1 MKLTNHYLL
10 MAATVAAAMLLNP
23 QRSLAD
29 DDLVEAYQFTATTMA
44 GSSVSVILAKSD
56 DKEEGPRMLHK
67 DRVFRL
73 DGKEI
78 NASDI
83 QYIRIAKTMVSAV
96 REVNVQPVP
105 HADNNIYSINGQL
118 VRKNVKTVNAL
129 KGLPAG
135 IYVVGGKKFIVK

>member
-23 QRSLAD
+23 QRCLAD
-29 DDLVEAYQFTATTMA
+29 DDLVEAYQFTATTMT

-56 DKEEGPRMLHK
+56 DKEGPRMLHK

-73 DGKEI
+73 GGKEI

-83 QYIRIAKTMVSAV
+83 QYIRIAKTMVSAI
-96 REVNVQPVP
+96 REIDVQPVP
-105 HADNNIYSINGQL
+105 HVDNNVYSINGQL
-118 VRKNVKTVNAL
+118 VRRNADTL
-129 KGLPAG
+129 DNLPKG
-135 IYVVGGKKFIVK
+135 IYIVNGKKHIVK

>member
-23 QRSLAD
+23 QRCLAD

-56 DKEEGPRMLHK
+56 DKEGPRMLHK

-83 QYIRIAKTMVSAV
+83 QYIRIAKTMVSAI
-96 REVNVQPVP
+96 REIDVQPVP
-105 HADNNIYSINGQL
+105 HVDNNVYSINGQL
-118 VRKNVKTVNAL
+118 VRRNADTL
-129 KGLPAG
+129 DNLPKG
-135 IYVVGGKKFIVK
+135 IYIVNGKKHIVK

>member
-23 QRSLAD
+23 QRCLAD
-29 DDLVEAYQFTATTMA
+29 DDLVEAYQFTATTMT

-56 DKEEGPRMLHK
+56 DKEGPRMLHK

-83 QYIRIAKTMVSAV
+83 QYIRIAKTMVSAI
-96 REVNVQPVP
+96 REIDVQPVP
-105 HADNNIYSINGQL
+105 HVDNNVYSINGQL
-118 VRKNVKTVNAL
+118 VRRNAETL
-129 KGLPAG
+129 DNLPKG
-135 IYVVGGKKFIVK
+135 IYIVNGKKHIVK

>member
-23 QRSLAD
+23 QRCLAD

-56 DKEEGPRMLHK
+56 DKEGPRMLHK

-83 QYIRIAKTMVSAV
+83 QYIRIAKTMVSAI
-96 REVNVQPVP
+96 REIDVQPVP
-105 HADNNIYSINGQL
+105 HVDNNVYSINGQL
-118 VRKNVKTVNAL
+118 VRRNADTL
-129 KGLPAG
+129 DNLPKG
-135 IYVVGGKKFIVK
+135 IYIVNGQKLIIK